1 MRSTSRSTPTT
12 SGFRT
17 SPCRRPTLPARISF
31 RSGATSWPAGI
42 CRPEILIA
50 IGHYCA
56 PQAGAFPVQ
65 LRRFRRHL
73 QDTYGSLDALNAAM
87 GTDFDAWYTVFVQPP
102 AYLFPY
108 ARPDATPL
116 AAEFDAFKL
125 TALPWC
131 RVVLS
136 PEGFFRKLYLKPRHS
151 RDIAAYNAA
160 HGTACASYAEVPL
173 PRTFPSNAPPLVQAE
188 WRDFTRN
195 TLSPLWLRDGLLDT
209 PETRWRDWLGKR
221 SEIRG
226 QKSEDNSAIL
236 NSESWFLNTSPPMPQ
251 FAHHAGL
258 FREHKAAIR
267 RELLTR
273 NFRTVLDYLLFHGR
287 GILNTAIYCTL
298 AVLLA
303 LVVNPLA
310 AYALS
315 RFKPSAGPQIL
326 LFLMLTMA
334 FPHMVTQIPVF
345 ILLRELGLLN
355 TFAALLLPGM
365 ASGYSIFLLKGFFDS
380 LPRDL
385 YESAQLDGAGEWT
398 LFWHLTMR
406 LSTPILSVIAL
417 QAFSVAYANFMYAL
431 LICQDPKMWTL
442 MVWLYQPPAALRPRR
457 RPGLPADRCAAPP
470 RPSSRLPA
478 RPAARHRRPR
488 REITPEFV
496 SVIIISETNPGGPD
510 SRPSSPGGQG
520 KASRGSGPGLSYRWI
535 KTDYSTRSIRLR
547 TALLSSPP
555 EAGSA
560 AGAESPPPLEEDFC
574 PPRLP
579 PRSPRSRRRP
589 RPRRRS
595 PRVPAIAAV
604 AARQPAPAGT
614 PCGTL
619 LPMTVMPARGA
630 AFQR

>member
-1 MRSTSRSTPTT
+1 MPILSAIGRQSPKMRLLIALIYAALGLGALAMLYPLGLMAAGSTKSIADLRENVLVPRFLVSDEALWQKHLEALFNESMDALNIAFDTDYIRFSDIP
-12 SGFRT
+12 
-17 SPCRRPTLPARISF
+17 LPPPDAP
-31 RSGATSWPAGI
+31 GADLVPLWRDFLAGGHLP
-42 CRPEILIA
+42 PEAIA
-50 IGHYCA
+50 IGHYWA

-442 MVWLYQPPAALRPRR
+442 MVWLYQLQQR
-457 RPGLPADRCAAPP
+457 
-470 RPSSRLPA
+470 
-478 RPAARHRRPR
+478 
-488 REITPEFV
+488 
-496 SVIIISETNPGGPD
+496 
-510 SRPSSPGGQG
+510 
-520 KASRGSGPGLSYRWI
+520 SGPGVVQAS
-535 KTDYSTRSIRLR
+535 
-547 TALLSSPP
+547 LL
-555 EAGSA
+555 
-560 AGAESPPPLEEDFC
+560 
-574 PPRLP
+574 
-579 PRSPRSRRRP
+579 
-589 RPRRRS
+589 
-595 PRVPAIAAV
+595 IAAL
-604 AARQPAPAGT
+604 P
-614 PCGTL
+614 TL
-619 LPMTVMPARGA
+619 AVFLACQRVLLRGIVVPVEK
-630 AFQR
+630 